1 MSLRPLELLTIKQT
15 LDERELRALIN
26 DETSTFNDTLSKSN
40 DETINMQ
47 KLMIGKYHYGLSAP
61 LIKKVFR
68 KMLVKYNLRNC
79 RVAILPNP
87 KTKKSG
93 TDMIAY
99 KAAQLWSTLPR
110 RYYSLR
116 SLDLFKSK
124 KAGIIVIFRAR
135 FVQFLLIV

>member
-1 MSLRPLELLTIKQT
+1 M
-15 LDERELRALIN
+15 
-26 DETSTFNDTLSKSN
+26 LSKSN
-40 DETINMQ
+40 DKTIYVKNIR
-47 KLMIGKYHYGLSAP
+47 KLMIDKYHYGLSAP
-61 LIKKVFR
+61 LIKEIFR

-99 KAAQLWSTLPR
+99 KAAQLWSTLPTM
-110 RYYSLR
+110 YNNLR

-124 KAGIIVIFRAR
+124 KAGIIVISPAT
-135 FVQFLLIV
+135 FVQFLLSCRFYKLKLRAIAGGVLINRQIS

>member
-40 DETINMQ
+40 DETINIQ
-47 KLMIGKYHYGLSAP
+47 KLMIGKYHHGLSAP

-110 RYYSLR
+110 RYYNLR
-116 SLDLFKSK
+116 SFDLFKSK
-124 KAGIIVIFRAR
+124 KAGIIVIFRAT

>member
-1 MSLRPLELLTIKQT
+1 M
-15 LDERELRALIN
+15 
-26 DETSTFNDTLSKSN
+26 LSKSN
-40 DETINMQ
+40 DKTIYVKNIR
-47 KLMIGKYHYGLSAP
+47 KLMIDKYHYGLSAP
-61 LIKKVFR
+61 LIKEIFR

-99 KAAQLWSTLPR
+99 KAAQLWSTLPT
-110 RYYSLR
+110 RYNNLR

-124 KAGIIVIFRAR
+124 KAGIIVISPAT